1 MISIIIVNS
10 LNWFQLFI
18 WNLGKD
24 KDLIVLLQYIFTIL
38 TEADYLVHITFQ
50 ALFCIFS
57 IYRCAAKSLQSCL
70 TLWDP
75 TDGSPPGSA
84 IPGILQATIL
94 EWQYRFSS
102 VQLLSRVQLCAT
114 PKTAAHQA
122 LLSLGFPRQEHWNG
136 LPFPSPVHESE
147 KWKWSHSVV
156 SES

>member
-50 ALFCIFS
+50 ALFWIFS
-57 IYRCAAKSLQSCL
+57 IYKCAAKSLQSCL

-75 TDGSPPGSA
+75 RDGSPLVFPIS
-84 IPGILQATIL
+84 GILEANTL
-94 EWQYRFSS
+94 ESI
-102 VQLLSRVQLCAT
+102 A
-114 PKTAAHQA
+114 
-122 LLSLGFPRQEHWNG
+122 
-136 LPFPSPVHESE
+136 FPSPIHESE
-147 KWKWSHSVV
+147 KWKWSRSVCLTPSDPMDCSLQAPPSMGFSRQEYWSGAPLPSPNNDLRAV
-156 SES
+156 